1 MTLTPLDKGR
11 VLRADGAMLI
21 ARNRSFRLLFSAS
34 AITNLGDGVSAL
46 AFPWLATLITRD
58 PFLIGAVAFATR
70 LPWLLFAVPA
80 GVLTDRAD
88 RRRLMVQADLLR
100 LLLTCG
106 VIALILTV
114 PRFPVAEAGRYILAL
129 SALAFLLG
137 CAEVIRDNAAQTV
150 LPSIVAPADLE
161 AANGQLWSV
170 EQVAGSFLGP
180 PLAGV
185 LIAVAVP
192 VPFALDAVTFGL
204 AAWLVWMIAL
214 PPRLAP
220 PRKPLR
226 KELAEGWAWMRGAP
240 TILRLALMLAVINGF
255 YAMFTTVLVLVSQ
268 ERFGLDAVGHGVLLT
283 AGAAGGVI
291 GGLAGPRLIARIGPQ
306 RAVTAAM
313 LLFPLPPLLVWLTG
327 SAWIAGAALFAETF
341 SGMLWNIV
349 TVSYRQRRIP
359 DALLGRVNSIYRF
372 FGWGAIPLGALAG
385 GALVALA
392 EPTLGRASALGLPYL
407 VGAVGLS
414 ALAAYGLARLRL

>member
-21 ARNRSFRLLFSAS
+21 ARNRSFGLLFSAS

-204 AAWLVWMIAL
+204 AAWLVWMIAM
-214 PPRLAP
+214 PSSASDSAMPVRNCS
-220 PRKPLR
+220 
-226 KELAEGWAWMRGAP
+226 GRG
-240 TILRLALMLAVINGF
+240 V
-255 YAMFTTVLVLVSQ
+255 
-268 ERFGLDAVGHGVLLT
+268 
-283 AGAAGGVI
+283 
-291 GGLAGPRLIARIGPQ
+291 
-306 RAVTAAM
+306 
-313 LLFPLPPLLVWLTG
+313 
-327 SAWIAGAALFAETF
+327 
-341 SGMLWNIV
+341 
-349 TVSYRQRRIP
+349 
-359 DALLGRVNSIYRF
+359 
-372 FGWGAIPLGALAG
+372 
-385 GALVALA
+385 
-392 EPTLGRASALGLPYL
+392 
-407 VGAVGLS
+407 
-414 ALAAYGLARLRL
+414 